1 MVIVGHL
8 VSFIMGKCQRQ
19 MRSAWITP
27 ASVWSYR
34 FPDSLVIA
42 RRQRRDDQGGGEMG
56 RKMHAGEA
64 GKGRGQRANGGKI
77 SAITV
82 ETSKLAGK
90 REEKCTPAGSLPNIC
105 RGRMILFPTAPF
117 FRDIILKN
125 QRYFQSSRRRTSSVN
140 AILWA

>member
-56 RKMHAGEA
+56 IKMHAGEA

-90 REEKCTPAGSLPNIC
+90 REEKCTPVR
-105 RGRMILFPTAPF
+105 RGTVPYTHLKPTG
-117 FRDIILKN
+117 
-125 QRYFQSSRRRTSSVN
+125 
-140 AILWA
+140 

>member
-64 GKGRGQRANGGKI
+64 GNSRGQRANGGKI
-77 SAITV
+77 PAGIV
-82 ETSKLAGK
+82 ETATPEEK
-90 REEKCTPAGSLPNIC
+90 RDKKCTPA
-105 RGRMILFPTAPF
+105 R
-117 FRDIILKN
+117 
-125 QRYFQSSRRRTSSVN
+125 
-140 AILWA
+140 